1 MNKASNKFLIAIC
14 SRGEN
19 PNLTNCIQRLV
30 EIRNQSIEKIEIVI
44 VLNSE
49 RINFQFDQSVHV
61 VTEKKKGYVHVRNRA
76 LEFSDRDSV
85 IIFIDDD
92 ELPTQLWFDELV
104 VVHRKFPQEIIGG
117 PVFPKSQNI
126 YNSYR
131 SKSHKE
137 YSRLIDCQRVHRVG
151 AGNMLIPP
159 YVKNELGMRFNPEFN
174 RDGGEDTEYCFH
186 ARSKGCFVRFALNA
200 VLYEIEPEGR
210 FEEDYIR
217 RRFMRETVNYS
228 VITRMHGTI
237 IQNIFRGFKLFI
249 RLSFELS
256 KFAIGRDDAFKFR
269 VYLLSIKA
277 LFSGKLFSE
286 NS

>member
-92 ELPTQLWFDELV
+92 ELP
-104 VVHRKFPQEIIGG
+104 
-117 PVFPKSQNI
+117 SQVG
-126 YNSYR
+126 
-131 SKSHKE
+131 E
-137 YSRLIDCQRVHRVG
+137 WVRLG
-151 AGNMLIPP
+151 
-159 YVKNELGMRFNPEFN
+159 
-174 RDGGEDTEYCFH
+174 
-186 ARSKGCFVRFALNA
+186 
-200 VLYEIEPEGR
+200 
-210 FEEDYIR
+210 
-217 RRFMRETVNYS
+217 
-228 VITRMHGTI
+228 
-237 IQNIFRGFKLFI
+237 
-249 RLSFELS
+249 
-256 KFAIGRDDAFKFR
+256 
-269 VYLLSIKA
+269 
-277 LFSGKLFSE
+277 
-286 NS
+286 